1 MDLTSSGALRRG
13 LCAVAVAATLPY
25 LTLKLLWLCGST
37 VGFTG
42 QADLSIGADALW
54 VANLVTF
61 GMDAVAL
68 LLALAFVRPW
78 GRRVPVGLLVFPM
91 WVATGLLGSIMLEL
105 PLIFGAEL
113 VLGGEPPATQ
123 QEWLYPWVFVL
134 VYGGFV
140 LQGLALIAGF
150 VLHARER
157 WAGLLGSR
165 IGDLPRT
172 ATLRLQQV
180 LSCVAAGLA
189 LPVAAAKL
197 YWALG
202 GDFGLPSAFLDG
214 PQRPQRIIAGV
225 TGLLLLAAGA
235 AFLRL
240 TFRLGPDRPLR
251 PTLVT
256 AWLAAGSVFA
266 WGSFTLFVDSL
277 RTEVPSAADAVPPI
291 ASLVT
296 AGQAGAGLLLLVV
309 GAVALLEH
317 ASARADVE
325 SAG

>member
-13 LCAVAVAATLPY
+13 LCAVAVAATIPY

-42 QADLSIGADALW
+42 RADLSTDADALW

-61 GMDAVAL
+61 GMDAVAP

-91 WVATGLLGSIMLEL
+91 WVATGLLGTLMLEL
-105 PLIFGAEL
+105 PMIFGAEL
-113 VLGGEPPATQ
+113 LLGGEPPAAQ
-123 QEWLYPWVFVL
+123 GWLQPWVFAL

-157 WAGLLGSR
+157 WAALLGSR

-172 ATLRLQQV
+172 ATLPLQQV
-180 LSCVAAGLA
+180 LSCLAAGLA

-202 GDFGLPSAFLDG
+202 GDAGLPLSFLDG
-214 PQRPQRIIAGV
+214 PQRSARIIAGGTAV
-225 TGLLLLAAGA
+225 MLLAAGT

-240 TFRLGPDRPLR
+240 AFRLGPDRPLR

-256 AWLAAGSVFA
+256 AWLTAGSVFA
-266 WGSFTLFVDSL
+266 WGSFTLFFDGL
-277 RTEVPSAADAVPPI
+277 RTEVPSAADAVPPA
-291 ASLVT
+291 ASLVGI
-296 AGQAGAGLLLLVV
+296 GQAGVGLLLVVV

-317 ASARADVE
+317 AAVRADVQ

>member
-42 QADLSIGADALW
+42 QADLSIDADALW
-54 VANLVTF
+54 MANLVTF
-61 GMDAVAL
+61 GMDAVAP

-78 GRRVPVGLLVFPM
+78 GRRVPVGLLLFPM
-91 WVATGLLGSIMLEL
+91 WVATGLLGTLVLEL

-113 VLGGEPPATQ
+113 LLGGEPPAAQ
-123 QEWLYPWVFVL
+123 GWLQPWVFAL

-157 WAGLLGSR
+157 WTALLGSR

-180 LSCVAAGLA
+180 LSCLAAGLA

-202 GDFGLPSAFLDG
+202 GDFGLPLSFLDG
-214 PQRPQRIIAGV
+214 PQRSARIIAGV
-225 TGLLLLAAGA
+225 TGVLLLAAGA

-240 TFRLGPDRPLR
+240 AFRIGPDRLLR

-256 AWLAAGSVFA
+256 AWLTAGSVFA
-266 WGSFTLFVDSL
+266 WGSFTLFFDGL
-277 RTEVPSAADAVPPI
+277 RTDLPSAADAVPPVT
-291 ASLVT
+291 SLVSI
-296 AGQAGAGLLLLVV
+296 GQAGVGLLLLVV

-325 SAG
+325 SA

>member
-1 MDLTSSGALRRG
+1 MDLTSAGALRRG
-13 LCAVAVAATLPY
+13 LCAATVAATLPY
-25 LTLKLLWLCGST
+25 LTVKLLWLCGST
-37 VGFTG
+37 VGFTDR
-42 QADLSIGADALW
+42 ADLPVGDDALW
-54 VANLVTF
+54 LANLITF

-91 WVATGLLGSIMLEL
+91 WVATGLLGTLVVEL
-105 PLIFGAEL
+105 PLIFGAQL
-113 VLGGEPPATQ
+113 VLGGEPPATAQ
-123 QEWLYPWVFVL
+123 GWLQPWVFVL

-140 LQGLALIAGF
+140 LQGLTLITGF

-157 WAGLLGSR
+157 WAALLGGR

-202 GDFGLPSAFLDG
+202 GDRGLPLSFQDG
-214 PQRPQRIIAGV
+214 PQRPTRIIAGV
-225 TGLLLLAAGA
+225 TAVLLLAAGA

-240 TFRLGPDRPLR
+240 AFRLGPDRPLR

-256 AWLAAGSVFA
+256 AWLAAGAVFA
-266 WGSFTLFVDSL
+266 WGSWMLFADGL
-277 RTEVPSAADAVPPI
+277 RTEVPSAADAVPPVT
-291 ASLVT
+291 SLVGI
-296 AGQAGAGLLLLVV
+296 GQAGAGLLLLVV

>member
-13 LCAVAVAATLPY
+13 LCAVAVVATLPY

-42 QADLSIGADALW
+42 EADLSIDADALW

-91 WVATGLLGSIMLEL
+91 WVATGLLGSIVLEL
-105 PLIFGAEL
+105 PLIFGAQL
-113 VLGGEPPATQ
+113 VLGDEPPAAQ
-123 QEWLYPWVFVL
+123 QGWLDPWVFVL

-157 WAGLLGSR
+157 WAVLLGSR

-202 GDFGLPSAFLDG
+202 GDSGLPLSFADG

-225 TGLLLLAAGA
+225 TAVLLLAAGA

-240 TFRLGPDRPLR
+240 AFRLGPDRPLR
-251 PTLVT
+251 PTLLT

-266 WGSFTLFVDSL
+266 WGAWTLFADGL
-277 RTEVPSAADAVPPI
+277 RTELPSAADAVPPA
-291 ASLVT
+291 ASLVSV
-296 AGQAGAGLLLLVV
+296 GQAGAGLLLLVV

-317 ASARADVE
+317 ASVRADVE